1 MQIRKI
7 AGYIASCVA
16 LILIFIAVAC
26 VYFGP
31 HNSDNSLQKVTIL
44 LDWTPNTNH
53 TGIYVA
59 QKLGYFRDEGL
70 EVTIQQPPQ
79 ESSTALVAAG
89 KVEFA
94 VAFQDFLAP
103 ALTSDT
109 PLPVKAVAAI
119 AQHNTSGIV
128 CKKSAN
134 IRTYADLASKN
145 YSTFDNFIELALL
158 KYCVESQGGRFE
170 NINLIRSQ
178 TNNIA
183 AALGTNVDAAW
194 GYFGI
199 ERIIA
204 TSFGIEND
212 FLFFRDV
219 DPVLDF
225 YTPVLICNESYI
237 NRSPAVIR
245 KVLTALSKGYSFA
258 ATHPKEAADILVEC
272 VPELDCTTTL
282 ESQKYMSAQYIS
294 DAPSW
299 GRIDAA
305 RWNNFYDWL
314 FEKRII
320 KRQIPHGSTFTN
332 EFLPEC

>member
-1 MQIRKI
+1 MQSRKTTGCI
-7 AGYIASCVA
+7 VSCVA
-16 LILIFIAVAC
+16 LILIFIAVSC
-26 VYFGP
+26 VYLRP
-31 HNSDNSLQKVTIL
+31 HNRDNFLQKVTIL
-44 LDWTPNTNH
+44 LDWTQNTNH

-59 QKLGYFRDEGL
+59 QKLGYFYDAGL

-103 ALTSDT
+103 ALTSDS

-119 AQHNTSGIV
+119 AQHNTSGII

-134 IRTYADLASKN
+134 VRTYADLEFKN

-158 KYCVESQGGRFE
+158 KCCVESQGGRFE
-170 NINLIRSQ
+170 NISLIRNQ

-183 AALGTNVDAAW
+183 ATLGTSADAAW

-199 ERIIA
+199 ESIVA

-245 KVLTALSKGYSFA
+245 KVLMALSKGYTFA
-258 ATHPKEAADILVEC
+258 ANHPKEAADILVEC
-272 VPELDCTTTL
+272 VPELDFDITL

-294 DAPSW
+294 DAPTW
-299 GRIDAA
+299 GKIDSV

-320 KRQIPHGSTFTN
+320 KRQIPHGSAFTN
-332 EFLPEC
+332 EFLSEC

>member
-1 MQIRKI
+1 MHGKKI
-7 AGYIASCVA
+7 PRYIAICA
-16 LILIFIAVAC
+16 TLILIFIAAGC
-26 VYFGP
+26 FCS
-31 HNSDNSLQKVTIL
+31 NSHSGNNSLSKITIL

-59 QKLGYFRDEGL
+59 QKMGYFRDEGL

-89 KVEFA
+89 KVDFA

-119 AQHNTSGIV
+119 VQHNTSGIV

-134 IRTYADLASKN
+134 IRTYADLEFKN

-158 KYCVESQGGRFE
+158 KYCMKAQGGQVE
-170 NINLIRSQ
+170 NINLVRSQ

-183 AALGTNVDAAW
+183 AALGTNIDAAW

-199 ERIIA
+199 ESIA
-204 TSFGIEND
+204 ATNLGIENN

-225 YTPVLICNESYI
+225 YTPVLICNDSYI
-237 NRSPAVIR
+237 NCNPGIIK
-245 KVLTALSKGYSFA
+245 KVLKALSKGYTFA
-258 ATHPKEAADILVEC
+258 ANYPKDAANILIEC
-272 VPELDCTTTL
+272 VPELDSNITR
-282 ESQKYMSAQYIS
+282 ESQKYMSAQYIA
-294 DAPSW
+294 DASSW
-299 GRIDAA
+299 GKIDAA

-314 FEKRII
+314 FENNVI
-320 KRQIPHGSTFTN
+320 KRQIQYNSAFTN
-332 EFLPEC
+332 EFLPES

>member
-1 MQIRKI
+1 MHSKKI
-7 AGYIASCVA
+7 FRYIAICA
-16 LILIFIAVAC
+16 TLILIFITAVRL
-26 VYFGP
+26 YS
-31 HNSDNSLQKVTIL
+31 NSNNSNNSFPKITIL

-59 QKLGYFRDEGL
+59 QKMGYFCDEGL

-109 PLPVKAVAAI
+109 PLPVKAVAAVV
-119 AQHNTSGIV
+119 QHNTSGIV
-128 CKKSAN
+128 CKRSAN
-134 IRTYADLASKN
+134 IRTYADLEFKN
-145 YSTFDNFIELALL
+145 YSTFDNFVELALL
-158 KYCVESQGGRFE
+158 KYCMKAQGGQVE
-170 NINLIRSQ
+170 NINLVRSQ

-183 AALGTNVDAAW
+183 ATLGTNIDAAW

-199 ERIIA
+199 ESIAA

-225 YTPVLICNESYI
+225 YTPVLICNDSYI
-237 NRSPAVIR
+237 NCNPEIIK
-245 KVLTALSKGYSFA
+245 KVLKALSKGYTFA
-258 ATHPKEAADILVEC
+258 AGHPKDAANILIEC
-272 VPELDCTTTL
+272 VPELDSNITR
-282 ESQKYMSAQYIS
+282 ESQKYMSAQYIADVS
-294 DAPSW
+294 SW
-299 GRIDAA
+299 GKIDAA

-314 FEKRII
+314 FENNVI
-320 KRQIPHGSTFTN
+320 KRQISRNSAFTN
-332 EFLPEC
+332 EFLPEG

>member
-1 MQIRKI
+1 MHIRKI
-7 AGYIASCVA
+7 SGCTTICAA
-16 LILIFIAVAC
+16 LILISIAVAC
-26 VYFGP
+26 IYSRSY
-31 HNSDNSLQKVTIL
+31 NCDNSLQKVTIL

-53 TGIYVA
+53 TGIYIA
-59 QKLGYFRDEGL
+59 QKLDYFHDEGL

-79 ESSTALVAAG
+79 ESSTALVAAD

-109 PLPVKAVAAI
+109 PIPVKAVAAI
-119 AQHNTSGIV
+119 AQHNTSGII

-134 IRTYADLASKN
+134 VRTYADLEFKD

-170 NINLIRSQ
+170 NISLIRNQ

-183 AALGTNVDAAW
+183 ATLGTSADAAW

-199 ERIIA
+199 ESIVA
-204 TSFGIEND
+204 ASFGIEND

-237 NRSPAVIR
+237 NRNPAVIK
-245 KVLTALSKGYSFA
+245 KVLKALSKGYTFA
-258 ATHPKEAADILVEC
+258 ANHPKEATDILSEC
-272 VPELDCTTTL
+272 VPELACTTTL

-294 DAPSW
+294 DTQCW
-299 GRIDAA
+299 GIIDAA

-320 KRQIPHGSTFTN
+320 KRQIPHNSAFTN
-332 EFLPEC
+332 EFLPGY